1 LTPLYIRQVVARA
14 QRVTDLERAQGRVI
28 PATIVVPDIPALVEQ
43 VSKVIVPMHHEVI
56 PRDRGTGAGPGISD
70 HESDEPRVVFEE
82 FQLRGVRPD
91 DDVNVRVIGEEDGDV
106 AGDAIRRLEPI
117 LEGLHLEPSF
127 AARVIVAGR
136 RMQEQRE
143 AAQPFDRA
151 TEADAAIEALARGSR
166 PAVRAD
172 AEEAAARRR
181 ATREDEATSWQR
193 DLHHLSRWWAR
204 FGDTPVQHF
213 TAAVNAAGRIPAQGR
228 GHASPEELATAY
240 RWAAEYI
247 LAYAQRRGI
256 RPPVLRRDWRE
267 EQYA

>member
-1 LTPLYIRQVVARA
+1 
-14 QRVTDLERAQGRVI
+14 
-28 PATIVVPDIPALVEQ
+28 
-43 VSKVIVPMHHEVI
+43 MN
-56 PRDRGTGAGPGISD
+56 
-70 HESDEPRVVFEE
+70 ES
-82 FQLRGVRPD
+82 
-91 DDVNVRVIGEEDGDV
+91 
-106 AGDAIRRLEPI
+106 
-117 LEGLHLEPSF
+117 
-127 AARVIVAGR
+127 
-136 RMQEQRE
+136 
-143 AAQPFDRA
+143 
-151 TEADAAIEALARGSR
+151 
-166 PAVRAD
+166 
-172 AEEAAARRR
+172 